1 MSVSTAS
8 AGLSRRVLM
17 RSLILAPA
25 ASLML
30 VGSQRMQAA
39 AATTCTMDDSDGLP
53 QSLHYA
59 EKSPL
64 GPAKSCS
71 DCQFWT
77 QAAGGGCGSCEMLH
91 RSTLPTG
98 HCDAWA
104 QKT

>member
-1 MSVSTAS
+1 
-8 AGLSRRVLM
+8 M
-17 RSLILAPA
+17 RSLILSPA
-25 ASLML
+25 ALAL

-39 AATTCTMDDSDGLP
+39 AAATACLMDDSDGMP
-53 QSLHYA
+53 ASLHYA

-77 QAAGGGCGSCEMLH
+77 AAAGGGCGNCEMLH

-104 QKT
+104 LKS